1 ILPAFF
7 VPRRG
12 VTDSVSDF
20 TRVTETR
27 CASSY
32 ALLFWYKPMKSH
44 LSLTLWCGMTV
55 TVLATS
61 SMTFHADAA
70 ETGRPAATNA
80 TAPIKQV
87 KLEGGGQEGLENTS
101 R

>member
-1 ILPAFF
+1 
-7 VPRRG
+7 
-12 VTDSVSDF
+12 
-20 TRVTETR
+20 
-27 CASSY
+27 
-32 ALLFWYKPMKSH
+32 
-44 LSLTLWCGMTV
+44 MTV

-87 KLEGGGQEGLENTS
+87 TLERVVTEVLEHNPEVNFYATEIAAAKGADKDVITVDVTKDAKGGGVRS
-101 R
+101 